1 MRFATVLKVI
11 SLAAAVAATAS
22 VSVASAKKLP
32 PGACVFHRKVVA
44 DGTWCSP
51 QCDPN
56 THVCGQAVCS
66 NGQFVAIWP
75 CLQPFCALQKC
86 G

>member
-1 MRFATVLKVI
+1 
-11 SLAAAVAATAS
+11 
-22 VSVASAKKLP
+22 
-32 PGACVFHRKVVA
+32 VA